1 MSLFYVILSQ
11 KETKTSDLS
20 YFDNTVLRLFIPC
33 VKK

>member
-20 YFDNTVLRLFIPC
+20 YFDNTVLRLFTPC